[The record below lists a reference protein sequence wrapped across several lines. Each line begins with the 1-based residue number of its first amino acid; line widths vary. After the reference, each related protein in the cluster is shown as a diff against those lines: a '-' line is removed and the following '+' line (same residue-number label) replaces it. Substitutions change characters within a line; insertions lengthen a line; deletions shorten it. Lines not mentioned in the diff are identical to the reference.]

1 MSLESFF
8 AALVGGLVGGVA
20 TGLTVILVLRVK
32 GRSWFIDPQLDYL
45 EKQLKEVVIEQ
56 AFGQIGKLLER
67 GERLGQLVSRV
78 LEIVHLLRGGIV
90 APAQSGVAAS
100 TGAADLQLA
109 SAHAI
114 MGTALARMAR
124 FDDAK
129 REFEQALRLDPTNL
143 PALQGLRALDT
154 TGAAGAGASTPAAT
168 VSLP

>member
-1 MSLESFF
+1 MSLEAFF

-20 TGLTVILVLRVK
+20 TGLTIILVLRAK

-90 APAQSGVAAS
+90 APAQTGSAAGA
-100 TGAADLQLA
+100 GAADLQLA
-109 SAHAI
+109 AAHAI
-114 MGTALARMAR
+114 MGTALSRMAR

-154 TGAAGAGASTPAAT
+154 TVVAGAGAAAQPGS
-168 VSLP
+168 VSIP